1 VLPATQQST
10 ENVGLP
16 GQQQR
21 KMQQWKMWYKTAA
34 VKMQNRKKQ
43 EWKMWLQDEQIEK
56 RQIRGQVAINCRL
69 LSPNNYT

>member
-1 VLPATQQST
+1 
-10 ENVGLP
+10 
-16 GQQQR
+16 
-21 KMQQWKMWYKTAA
+21 MQQWKMWYKTAA